1 VALSRATQNLIR
13 ERRNIMASSQVV
25 KEAESTSPGADTVIR
40 RGGFTYQ
47 ARAWLLAAP
56 FLAPALVFYI
66 LFMLIPML
74 GTLALGFTEWTGF
87 NFADVKFVGLNNFAL
102 MREDPIFWLSLR
114 HNLVFLFGAIT
125 LKTLVA
131 LLLAL
136 ALDQRIP
143 FSNLFRGVFL
153 MPTVISLVVVGIVFR
168 LALSPS
174 LGLINPF
181 FKAIGLPFLAGD
193 WLGDPDRVLPVI
205 ILVDTWHGFGLYM
218 FLFISRLVGISQEL
232 HEAAFV
238 DGASLRQDIWHIT
251 LPLLKP
257 TIAMVLLLA
266 AIDSL
271 KIFANVYIMT
281 KGGPSHASEVLSSWA
296 YFQAFTANK
305 VGYGSAILIVLLVI
319 TFILAYIQVT
329 RFQFQEEV

>member
-1 VALSRATQNLIR
+1 
-13 ERRNIMASSQVV
+13 MASSHLVHEPDV
-25 KEAESTSPGADTVIR
+25 SMPAGEADTHPK
-40 RGGFTYQ
+40 GFAYQ

-66 LFMLIPML
+66 VFMLIPML

-87 NFADVKFVGLNNFAL
+87 NFADVKFVGLHNFAL
-102 MREDPIFWLSLR
+102 IRNDPIFWLSLR
-114 HNLVFLFGAIT
+114 HNLIFLFGAVS

-136 ALDQRIP
+136 ALDQRVP

-174 LGLINPF
+174 LGLVNPF
-181 FKAIGLPFLAGD
+181 FKAIGIPSLAGD
-193 WLGDPDRVLPVI
+193 WLGDPERVLPVI
-205 ILVDTWHGFGLYM
+205 IIVDTWHGFGLYM

-257 TIAMVLLLA
+257 TMTMVLLLA

-329 RFQFQEEV
+329 RFQPKEEF

>member
-1 VALSRATQNLIR
+1 
-13 ERRNIMASSQVV
+13 MASSHLVHEP
-25 KEAESTSPGADTVIR
+25 EASMPVGGAGTR
-40 RGGFTYQ
+40 PKSFAYQ
-47 ARAWLLAAP
+47 ARVWLLAAP
-56 FLAPALVFYI
+56 FLAPALLFYI
-66 LFMLIPML
+66 MFMLVPMF
-74 GTLALGFTEWTGF
+74 GTLFLGFTEWTGF
-87 NFADVKFVGLNNFAL
+87 NFADVKFVGLSNFAA
-102 MREDPIFWLSLR
+102 MGDDPIFWLSLR

-131 LLLAL
+131 LVLAL

-174 LGLINPF
+174 LGLVNPF
-181 FKAIGLPFLAGD
+181 FEAIGLPSLGGD
-193 WLGDPDRVLPVI
+193 WLGDPGRVLPMII
-205 ILVDTWHGFGLYM
+205 ILDTWHGFGLYM
-218 FLFISRLVGISQEL
+218 FLFISRLVGISPEL

-257 TIAMVLLLA
+257 TAAMVLLLA

-271 KIFANVYIMT
+271 KIFANVYILT

-329 RFQFQEEV
+329 RFQLKEDY